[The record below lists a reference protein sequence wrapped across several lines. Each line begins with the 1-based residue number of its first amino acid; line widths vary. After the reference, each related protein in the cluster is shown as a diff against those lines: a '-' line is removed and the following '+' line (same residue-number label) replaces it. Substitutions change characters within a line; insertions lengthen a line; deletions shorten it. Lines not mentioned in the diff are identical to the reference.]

1 MTKPVCNEC
10 GSDEAVYV
18 VAHFYW
24 DDKENLW
31 LREKFN
37 TEFHCGVCCNEKV
50 ELSEYH
56 LKAEVQV

>member
-24 DDKENLW
+24 DDKESLW
-31 LREKFN
+31 SREKFY

-50 ELSEYH
+50 
-56 LKAEVQV
+56 